1 MAHEKIK
8 TRNSASSLTGL
19 VVSLVL
25 FMAIFFGTYTY
36 MVDNMDSAGVAL
48 DSKYSDSYDN
58 LSTSQAELE
67 KDVEAVRVAAQD
79 IKEAPEA
86 WRQVING
93 FKGLGVTLKLFLGL
107 SDTAVSSYEGVV
119 PGQDFLPGWVL
130 PLIFTGLLTFIV
142 FLVIAVLKG
151 EPKL

>member
-86 WRQVING
+86 WQQVING